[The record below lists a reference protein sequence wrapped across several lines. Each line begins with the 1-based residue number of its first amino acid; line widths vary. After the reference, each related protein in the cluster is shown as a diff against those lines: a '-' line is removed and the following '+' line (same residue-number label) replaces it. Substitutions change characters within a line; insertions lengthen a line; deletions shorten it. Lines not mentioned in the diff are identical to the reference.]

1 MKQNTRGSADLEYR
15 IEYLT
20 NQNEFLKKK
29 LRESV
34 QKNKILE
41 DEYERLL
48 EENNNIRIV
57 RNQGKVL

>member
-1 MKQNTRGSADLEYR
+1 MKQSIRGPNDLEER

-41 DEYERLL
+41 KEYERLL

>member
-1 MKQNTRGSADLEYR
+1 MKQSIRGPNDLEER